1 MTKTSPTYS
10 VIVPVYNGSAFLS
23 KLVAMIM
30 TSFAD
35 WNRNLTEIILV
46 DDYSQDN
53 SWSVIKELKSQYPT
67 TVHGIRLSRNF
78 GQHNATCA
86 GILKASGDL
95 IITIDDDLEVLPE
108 DGIKLIQ
115 EYEANNFDIVYGKFK
130 KANRSLLKKFFKF
143 FYEIISKIIGGNS
156 KVNGSSFRLMNK
168 SLAKRI
174 AENATNFVFIDEAVF
189 WHTNKISFVTVQHQ
203 RSLRKKSHYAL
214 LDLFRLGGDV
224 VMYSSL
230 LPIRIVKFLGFL
242 ISIFMFLLGMY
253 FILKQLLFGIN
264 IKGFTALI
272 VTISFSTGIILLVL
286 GIIGEYLGKI
296 FRNTNN
302 SPVYSIDEEI

>member
-1 MTKTSPTYS
+1 MKTTPTYS
-10 VIVPVYNGSAFLS
+10 IIVPVYNGSAFLP
-23 KLVAMIM
+23 KLVERINS
-30 TSFAD
+30 SFAS
-35 WNRNLTEIILV
+35 WQHNLMEIILV
-46 DDYSQDN
+46 DDYSQDD
-53 SWSVIKELKSQYPT
+53 SWTEIKKLKSQHPSL
-67 TVHGIRLSRNF
+67 VHGIRLSRNF

-86 GILKASGDL
+86 GMLKASGDL

-108 DGIKLIQ
+108 DALKLIQ
-115 EYEANNFDIVYGKFK
+115 EYEQKELDVVYGKFK
-130 KANRSLLKKFFKF
+130 KANRSLVKKFFKF
-143 FYEIISKIIGGNS
+143 FYEIISKIVGGNN
-156 KVNGSSFRLMNK
+156 KVNGSSFRLMNR
-168 SLAKRI
+168 SLAKKI

-189 WHTNKISFVTVQHQ
+189 WHTNKIGFVTVEHQ
-203 RSLRKKSHYAL
+203 KSLRKKSHYGI

-230 LPIRIVKFLGFL
+230 LPIKVVKALGFF
-242 ISIFMFLLGMY
+242 ISLFMFILGTF
-253 FILKQLLFGIN
+253 FIIKQLFFGVS